1 MIGITGYKQ
10 AEATSFSELPKLQP
24 GGYVV
29 KILNVKVEPTDW
41 GSRLAIQL
49 DIAEGEFKGFFDKL
63 YKATPDEWE
72 NKKWKGSMRLS
83 IPHNTGDE
91 TKFKKSLG
99 YFKSQIQAFENSNA
113 NLHIDC
119 ERDWDENVLKGKL
132 VGALFNEKEWEMNGN
147 TGWFTQCKRFVP
159 VNDIRSGNFTIPK
172 REELKNKPSTAS
184 NDSFDPNANLSD
196 FVEINAGND
205 TVLF

>member
-24 GGYVV
+24 GGYVL

-41 GSRLAIQL
+41 GSRLAIQF

-132 VGALFNEKEWEMNGN
+132 VGALFNEKEWEKDGN

-205 TVLF
+205 TVPF

>member
-41 GSRLAIQL
+41 GSRLAIQF

-132 VGALFNEKEWEMNGN
+132 VGALFNEKEWEKDGK

-159 VNDIRSGNFTIPK
+159 AIDIRSGNFTIPK

-196 FVEINAGND
+196 FVEINTGDDA
-205 TVLF
+205 LPF

>member
-24 GGYVV
+24 GGYVL

-41 GSRLAIQL
+41 GSRLAIQF

-132 VGALFNEKEWEMNGN
+132 VGALFNEKEWEKDGK

-159 VNDIRSGNFTIPK
+159 ANDIRSGNFMIPK

-196 FVEINAGND
+196 FVEINAGDD
-205 TVLF
+205 TVPF

>member
-41 GSRLAIQL
+41 GNRLAIQF

-159 VNDIRSGNFTIPK
+159 VNDIRSGNFTISK

-205 TVLF
+205 TVPF

>member
-10 AEATSFSELPKLQP
+10 TEATSFSELPKLQP

-41 GSRLAIQL
+41 GSRLAIQF

-205 TVLF
+205 TVPF

>member
-24 GGYVV
+24 GGYVL

-41 GSRLAIQL
+41 GSRLAIQF
-49 DIAEGEFKGFFDKL
+49 DIAEGEFEGFFDKL

-132 VGALFNEKEWEMNGN
+132 VGALFNEKEWEKDGK

-159 VNDIRSGNFTIPK
+159 ANDIRSGNFTISK
-172 REELKNKPSTAS
+172 REELKNKPSTAN

-205 TVLF
+205 AVPF

>member
-24 GGYVV
+24 GGYVL

-41 GSRLAIQL
+41 GSRLAIQF

-205 TVLF
+205 TVPF

>member
-41 GSRLAIQL
+41 GSRLAIQF

-113 NLHIDC
+113 NLHIGC

-205 TVLF
+205 TVPF

>member
-10 AEATSFSELPKLQP
+10 AEATSFSEPPKLQP

-41 GSRLAIQL
+41 GSRLAIQF

-205 TVLF
+205 TVPF

>member
-1 MIGITGYKQ
+1 MIGITDYKQ

-24 GGYVV
+24 GGYVL
-29 KILNVKVEPTDW
+29 KILNIKVEPTDW
-41 GSRLAIQL
+41 GSRLAIQF

-132 VGALFNEKEWEMNGN
+132 VGALFNEKEWEKDGK
-147 TGWFTQCKRFVP
+147 TGWFTQCKRFVSA
-159 VNDIRSGNFTIPK
+159 NDIRSGNFTIPK

-184 NDSFDPNANLSD
+184 NDNFDPNANLSD
-196 FVEINAGND
+196 FVEINAGDD
-205 TVLF
+205 TVPF

>member
-24 GGYVV
+24 GGYVL
-29 KILNVKVEPTDW
+29 KILNIKVEPTDW
-41 GSRLAIQL
+41 GSRLAIQF

-83 IPHNTGDE
+83 IPHNAGDE

-132 VGALFNEKEWEMNGN
+132 VGALFNEKEWEKDGK
-147 TGWFTQCKRFVP
+147 TGWFTQCKRFVSA
-159 VNDIRSGNFTIPK
+159 NDIRSGNFTIPK

-184 NDSFDPNANLSD
+184 NDNFDPNANLSD
-196 FVEINAGND
+196 FVEINAGDD
-205 TVLF
+205 TVPF

>member
-41 GSRLAIQL
+41 GSRLAIQF

-205 TVLF
+205 TR

>member
-24 GGYVV
+24 GGYVL

-41 GSRLAIQL
+41 GSRLAIQF

-132 VGALFNEKEWEMNGN
+132 VGALFNEKEWEMNSN

-205 TVLF
+205 TVPF

>member
-41 GSRLAIQL
+41 GSRLAIQF

-172 REELKNKPSTAS
+172 REELKKKPSTAS

-205 TVLF
+205 TVPF

>member
-24 GGYVV
+24 GGYVL

-41 GSRLAIQL
+41 GSRLAIQF

-196 FVEINAGND
+196 FIEINAGND

>member
-10 AEATSFSELPKLQP
+10 AEATSFSELPKFQP

-41 GSRLAIQL
+41 GSRLAIQF

-205 TVLF
+205 TVPF

>member
-10 AEATSFSELPKLQP
+10 AETTSFSELPKLQP
-24 GGYVV
+24 GGYVL

-41 GSRLAIQL
+41 GSRLAIQF

-83 IPHNTGDE
+83 IPHNTGDD

-132 VGALFNEKEWEMNGN
+132 VGALFNEKEWEKDGK

-159 VNDIRSGNFTIPK
+159 TNDIRSGNFTIPK
-172 REELKNKPSTAS
+172 REELKNKPSTAN

-205 TVLF
+205 AVPF

>member
-41 GSRLAIQL
+41 GSRLAIQF

-132 VGALFNEKEWEMNGN
+132 VGALFNEKEWEMNGK

-205 TVLF
+205 TVPF

>member
-41 GSRLAIQL
+41 GSRLAIQF

-72 NKKWKGSMRLS
+72 NKKWKGSMRLI

-205 TVLF
+205 TVPF

>member
-24 GGYVV
+24 GGYVL

-41 GSRLAIQL
+41 GSRLAIQF

-132 VGALFNEKEWEMNGN
+132 VGALFNEKEWEKDGK
-147 TGWFTQCKRFVP
+147 TGWFTQCKRFVSA
-159 VNDIRSGNFTIPK
+159 NDIRSGNFTIPK

-184 NDSFDPNANLSD
+184 NDNFDPNANLSD
-196 FVEINAGND
+196 FVEINAGDD
-205 TVLF
+205 TVPF

>member
-24 GGYVV
+24 GGYVL
-29 KILNVKVEPTDW
+29 KILNIKVEPTDW
-41 GSRLAIQL
+41 GSRLAIQF

-83 IPHNTGDE
+83 IPHNTGDDA
-91 TKFKKSLG
+91 KFKKSLG

-132 VGALFNEKEWEMNGN
+132 VGALFNEKEWKKDGT

-159 VNDIRSGNFTIPK
+159 ANDIRSGNFTIPK

-196 FVEINAGND
+196 FVEINAGDD
-205 TVLF
+205 TVPF

>member
-29 KILNVKVEPTDW
+29 KILNIKVEPTDW
-41 GSRLAIQL
+41 GSRLAIQF

-132 VGALFNEKEWEMNGN
+132 VGALFNEKEWEKDGK

-159 VNDIRSGNFTIPK
+159 ANDIRSGNFKIPK

-196 FVEINAGND
+196 FVEINTGDDA
-205 TVLF
+205 VPF

>member
-1 MIGITGYKQ
+1 MGGGRGYKQ
-10 AEATSFSELPKLQP
+10 AEARSVSALRELGR
-24 GGYVV
+24 GGYVR
-29 KILNVKVEPTDW
+29 KILNVKVESTDW
-41 GSRLAIQL
+41 GSRLAIQF

-119 ERDWDENVLKGKL
+119 ERDWDENVLKGKI
-132 VGALFNEKEWEMNGN
+132 VGALFNEKEWEKDGK
-147 TGWFTQCKRFVP
+147 TGWFTQCKRIVP
-159 VNDIRSGNFTIPK
+159 ANDIRSGNFTIPK

-196 FVEINAGND
+196 FVEINVGND
-205 TVLF
+205 AVPF

>member
-41 GSRLAIQL
+41 GSRLAIQF

-132 VGALFNEKEWEMNGN
+132 VGALFNEKEWKMNGN

-205 TVLF
+205 TVPF

>member
-41 GSRLAIQL
+41 GSRLAIQF

-132 VGALFNEKEWEMNGN
+132 VGALFNEKEWEMSGN

-205 TVLF
+205 TVPF

>member
-29 KILNVKVEPTDW
+29 KILNVKIEPTDW
-41 GSRLAIQL
+41 GSRLAIQF
-49 DIAEGEFKGFFDKL
+49 DIA
-63 YKATPDEWE
+63 
-72 NKKWKGSMRLS
+72 
-83 IPHNTGDE
+83 
-91 TKFKKSLG
+91 
-99 YFKSQIQAFENSNA
+99 QIQAFENSNA

-132 VGALFNEKEWEMNGN
+132 VGALFNEKEWEKDGK

-159 VNDIRSGNFTIPK
+159 ANDIRSGNFTIPK

-196 FVEINAGND
+196 FVEINVGDDA
-205 TVLF
+205 VPF

>member
-41 GSRLAIQL
+41 GSRLAIQF

-196 FVEINAGND
+196 FVEINVGND
-205 TVLF
+205 TVPF

>member
-29 KILNVKVEPTDW
+29 KILNIKVEPTDW
-41 GSRLAIQL
+41 GSRLAIQF

-83 IPHNTGDE
+83 IPHNTGDD

-132 VGALFNEKEWEMNGN
+132 VGALFNEKEWEKDGK
-147 TGWFTQCKRFVP
+147 TGWFTQCKRFVSA
-159 VNDIRSGNFTIPK
+159 NDIRSGNFTIPK

-196 FVEINAGND
+196 FVEINAGDD
-205 TVLF
+205 TVPF

>member
-41 GSRLAIQL
+41 GSRLAIQF

-147 TGWFTQCKRFVP
+147 TGCFTQCKRFVP

-196 FVEINAGND
+196 FVEINAGD
-205 TVLF
+205 DAVPF

>member
-24 GGYVV
+24 GGYVL

-41 GSRLAIQL
+41 GSRLAIQF

-119 ERDWDENVLKGKL
+119 ERDWDENVLKGKI

-184 NDSFDPNANLSD
+184 NDSFDPNVNLSD

-205 TVLF
+205 TVPF

>member
-1 MIGITGYKQ
+1 M
-10 AEATSFSELPKLQP
+10 L
-24 GGYVV
+24 

-41 GSRLAIQL
+41 GSRLAIQF

-119 ERDWDENVLKGKL
+119 ERDWDENVLKGKI
-132 VGALFNEKEWEMNGN
+132 VGALFNEKEWEKDGK

-159 VNDIRSGNFTIPK
+159 ANDIRSGNFTIPK

-196 FVEINAGND
+196 FVEINVGDDA
-205 TVLF
+205 VPF

>member
-24 GGYVV
+24 GGYVL

-41 GSRLAIQL
+41 GSRLAIQF

-132 VGALFNEKEWEMNGN
+132 VGALFNEKEWEKDGN

-159 VNDIRSGNFTIPK
+159 AKDIRSGNFTIPK

-196 FVEINAGND
+196 FVEINVGND
-205 TVLF
+205 AVPF

>member
-41 GSRLAIQL
+41 GSRLAIQF

-132 VGALFNEKEWEMNGN
+132 VGALFNEKEWERNGN

-205 TVLF
+205 TVPF

>member
-24 GGYVV
+24 GGYVL

-41 GSRLAIQL
+41 GSRLAIQF

-72 NKKWKGSMRLS
+72 NKKWKGSKRLS
-83 IPHNTGDE
+83 IPHNTGDDA
-91 TKFKKSLG
+91 KFKKSLG

-132 VGALFNEKEWEMNGN
+132 VGALFNEKEWEKDGKK
-147 TGWFTQCKRFVP
+147 GWSTQCKRFVP
-159 VNDIRSGNFTIPK
+159 ANDIRSGNFTIPK

-196 FVEINAGND
+196 FVEINAGDD
-205 TVLF
+205 TVPF

>member
-24 GGYVV
+24 GGYVL

-41 GSRLAIQL
+41 GSRVAIQF

-205 TVLF
+205 TVPF

>member
-29 KILNVKVEPTDW
+29 KILNIKVEPTEW
-41 GSRLAIQL
+41 GSRLAIQF

-132 VGALFNEKEWEMNGN
+132 VGALFNEKEWEKDGN

-159 VNDIRSGNFTIPK
+159 AKDIRSGNFTIPK

-196 FVEINAGND
+196 FVEINVGND
-205 TVLF
+205 AVPF

>member
-41 GSRLAIQL
+41 GSRLAIQF

-172 REELKNKPSTAS
+172 REEPKNKPSTAS

-205 TVLF
+205 TVPF

>member
-29 KILNVKVEPTDW
+29 KILNVKIEPTDW
-41 GSRLAIQL
+41 GSRLAIQF

-132 VGALFNEKEWEMNGN
+132 VGALFNEKEWEKDGK

-205 TVLF
+205 TVPF

>member
-41 GSRLAIQL
+41 GSRLAIQF

-63 YKATPDEWE
+63 YKAIPDEWE

-205 TVLF
+205 TVPF